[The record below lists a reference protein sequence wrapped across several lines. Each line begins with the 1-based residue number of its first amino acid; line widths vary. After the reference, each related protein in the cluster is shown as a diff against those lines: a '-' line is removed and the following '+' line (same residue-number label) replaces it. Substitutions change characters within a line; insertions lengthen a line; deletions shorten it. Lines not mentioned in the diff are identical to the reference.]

1 MGGAVTADFTFTVP
15 DGQITD
21 KNLMRLLESDS
32 DTDFSGA
39 TAVGT
44 PVTSGALTEMQ
55 FTDVSIAD
63 GKSYTIASTTSDNS
77 LPIQLSVFT
86 AANTTDGVLISW
98 RTETEVNNIG
108 FGIYR
113 CESKDGNYTKIAF
126 VSSMGNSAMPINYQL
141 TDKRVEPG
149 QTYFYHLEDVDITGE
164 RNKSDI
170 IKVVVPFAQPI
181 PEAFHLLQN
190 YPNPFN
196 PETWIPYQLSAE
208 SDVIVEVYDIHGR
221 LVRVFDLEMQ
231 PAGSYLT
238 KDRAVYWNGKN
249 EAGERVASGVYFYRL
264 KAVSPSPGLSLE
276 GRGDYAEHPEAGTF
290 SAMRRLVLVK

>member
-1 MGGAVTADFTFTVP
+1 
-15 DGQITD
+15 
-21 KNLMRLLESDS
+21 
-32 DTDFSGA
+32 
-39 TAVGT
+39 
-44 PVTSGALTEMQ
+44 LTEMQ

-63 GKSYTIASTTSDNS
+63 GKSYTIASTTPDNS

-86 AANTTDGVLISW
+86 ATNTTDGVLISW

-113 CESKDGNYTKIAF
+113 CDSKDGNYTKIAF
-126 VSSMGNSAMPINYQL
+126 FSSMGNSAMPINYQF
-141 TDKRVEPG
+141 TDKKVEPG
-149 QTYFYHLEDVDITGE
+149 QTYFYYLEDIDITGE
-164 RNKSDI
+164 RNKSDRL
-170 IKVVVPFAQPI
+170 KVVVPFAQPI

-208 SDVIVEVYDIHGR
+208 SDVTVEVYDVHGR
-221 LVRVFDLEMQ
+221 LVQVFDLGIQ

-249 EAGERVASGVYFYRL
+249 EAGERVASGVYFYQL
-264 KAVSPSPGLSLE
+264 KAVSPSPGLSLR
-276 GRGDYAEHPEAGTF
+276 GRGDYAEYPEAGTF
-290 SAMRRLVLVK
+290 SAVRRLVVVK